1 MMNDANWSATI
12 LVVDDSRQNRL
23 VAEGQ
28 LSPCGYRVITAE
40 DSTTAF
46 AAFEAHSPDLILL
59 DVLMP
64 GDNGF
69 ETCRKLRQMPGGQDV
84 PIVFVTA
91 LGDLETQ
98 RTALA
103 SGADD
108 FLSKPVQRTELLM
121 RVRSLL
127 RISKLQAE
135 LRKRNELLIEQRDA
149 LLRAKR
155 RNEELAELIVHDLRN
170 PLASILANLQFT
182 LSSGMLS
189 GEPAE
194 ALKDS
199 VHASDALHR
208 MILNL
213 LDVSRS
219 DDGAL
224 RMHPGEID
232 LLRIAREVRDQAHQ
246 RSVQEGKDVSIVCG
260 AGAIRLRADGALLRR
275 VLENL
280 IDNSLKYTPSGGK
293 IAIELTQSEDGGA
306 ALRVR
311 DQGPGVPEAYRSSI
325 FDKYA
330 QLDRDAARRARSSR
344 GLGLAFCRL
353 AVEAHGGR
361 IWIEDNEPHGAVFC
375 VALPAIATVQ
385 QSAA

>member
-1 MMNDANWSATI
+1 MP
-12 LVVDDSRQNRL
+12 V
-23 VAEGQ
+23 
-28 LSPCGYRVITAE
+28 GYRVVTASDGE
-40 DSTTAF
+40 SAVEIF
-46 AAFEAHSPDLILL
+46 KEQAPDLVLL

-64 GDNGF
+64 GIDGF
-69 ETCRKLRQMPGGQDV
+69 ETCRRLRELPRGASV

-91 LGDLETQ
+91 LGDLDTQ
-98 RTALA
+98 RVALE

-108 FLSKPVQRTELLM
+108 FLGKPVQRTELLM

-127 RISKLQAE
+127 RVGKLQAE
-135 LRKRNELLIEQRDA
+135 LRESNELLTEQRDA

-155 RNEELAELIVHDLRN
+155 QNEELAELIVHDLRN

-182 LSSGMLS
+182 LSSGMLK

-199 VHASDALHR
+199 IHASDALHR

-219 DDGAL
+219 EDGLL
-224 RMHPGEID
+224 RTQPTDLD
-232 LLRIAREVRDQAHQ
+232 LLRIAREIRDEARHRSEQDGKTVVVDATDTEVR
-246 RSVQEGKDVSIVCG
+246 I
-260 AGAIRLRADGALLRR
+260 RADAALVRR
-275 VLENL
+275 VMENL
-280 IDNSLKYTPSGGK
+280 IDNSLKYTPAGGE
-293 IAIELTQSEDGGA
+293 IRIELRRTADGGA
-306 ALRVR
+306 TLRVR
-311 DQGPGVPEAYRSSI
+311 DQGPGVPEAYRKSV

-330 QLDRDAARRARSSR
+330 QLDRDHARRARSSR

-361 IWIEDNEPHGAVFC
+361 IWIEDNQPTGAVFC
-375 VALPAIATVQ
+375 VMLPAVAVRER

>member
-1 MMNDANWSATI
+1 MIEDAKWSATI
-12 LVVDDSRQNRL
+12 LVVDDSRQNRI

-28 LSPCGYRVITAE
+28 LSPCGYRVVTAE
-40 DSTTAF
+40 DCPTALEAF
-46 AAFEAHSPDLILL
+46 ATHTPDLILL

-64 GDNGF
+64 GEDGF
-69 ETCRKLRQMPGGQDV
+69 ETCRKIRQMDGGADV

-91 LGDLETQ
+91 LADLDTQ
-98 RTALA
+98 RTALE

-108 FLSKPVQRTELLM
+108 FLGKPVQRTELLM

-127 RISKLQAE
+127 RISKLQCE
-135 LRKRNELLIEQRDA
+135 LRKSNDLLRQQRDA

-155 RNEELAELIVHDLRN
+155 QNEELAELIVHDLRN

-213 LDVSRS
+213 LDLSRS
-219 DDGAL
+219 EEGAL
-224 RMHPGEID
+224 RTQPDEID
-232 LLRIAREVRDQAHQ
+232 LLRIAREVRDQAHH
-246 RSVQEGKDVSIVCG
+246 RSLQEGKDVTVQCADPSL
-260 AGAIRLRADGALLRR
+260 RLRADGALLRR

-293 IAIELTQSEDGGA
+293 IAIELARNEDGGA
-306 ALRVR
+306 SLRIR
-311 DQGPGVPEAYRSSI
+311 DEGPGVPDAYRASI

-330 QLDRDAARRARSSR
+330 QLDRDVARRARSSR

-361 IWIEDNEPHGAVFC
+361 IWIEDNQPRGAVFC
-375 VALPAIATVQ
+375 VTLPAVAPAQ